1 MSLSRSPSPHAGGGW
16 SSPGLVP
23 GSGTS
28 SPRPGT
34 LSPASGISWAAARA
48 KSDEVRGYPSFS
60 TRNSGFFSRQKHKLT
75 TRLPILR
82 RLSSRD
88 YVDKD
93 PYEKEWRH
101 SNGGGRSFGISM
113 RRSRFKLLFA
123 VFLAW
128 IGYLLCWSSK
138 FSSVPVISTCC

>member
-16 SSPGLVP
+16 SSPGLVSS
-23 GSGTS
+23 SGTS
-28 SPRPGT
+28 SSRRDT
-34 LSPASGISWAAARA
+34 LSPSSGISWATARA
-48 KSDEVRGYPSFS
+48 KSAEVRGYPSFA

-82 RLSSRD
+82 RLSSRE

-93 PYEKEWRH
+93 SYVKEWRPRD
-101 SNGGGRSFGISM
+101 GVFRSFGIS
-113 RRSRFKLLFA
+113 RRGRFRVLLALF
-123 VFLAW
+123 VVW

-138 FSSVPVISTCC
+138 YSHFCFGSFTSC

>member
-23 GSGTS
+23 SSGTS
-28 SPRPGT
+28 SSRPDT
-34 LSPASGISWAAARA
+34 LSPSSGISWAAARA
-48 KSDEVRGYPSFS
+48 KSDLVRGYPSFS

-82 RLSSRD
+82 RLSSRE

-93 PYEKEWRH
+93 SYEKEWRPRD
-101 SNGGGRSFGISM
+101 GGSRSFGISM
-113 RRSRFKLLFA
+113 RRSRFRVLLA
-123 VFLAW
+123 LLLVW
-128 IGYLLCWSSK
+128 IGYLLCWSSEYSH
-138 FSSVPVISTCC
+138 FCFGSFY